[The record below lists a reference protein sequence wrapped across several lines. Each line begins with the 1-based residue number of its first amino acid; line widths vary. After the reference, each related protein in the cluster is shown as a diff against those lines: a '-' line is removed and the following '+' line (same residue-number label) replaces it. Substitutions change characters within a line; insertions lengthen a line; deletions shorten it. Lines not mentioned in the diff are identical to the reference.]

1 MRAIHTIIRTLA
13 LAAVLLPLA
22 SCVEKEVQLPALSQP
37 GNINYEADFGS
48 LSLTWAPVENAAQ
61 YYYKLENALGYTVT
75 KGTTKETHVTIGSL
89 QPATTYT
96 VRIKAIPA
104 GVDVNTYAASD
115 FYVTEATTAA
125 PKSYDFEWSYPA
137 TIWWYYD
144 TDVYRETK
152 GKTTFGWDKT
162 LQAYVIQAW
171 AGVMGMDIVFTLSDK
186 GEWLI
191 NYAES
196 TAYTGGPDAN
206 MVVGLAHGIGGT
218 SAATCWFYTNN
229 TGSSLELSSK
239 GGRAYAWM
247 FNPDGNWTGYCV
259 EFGTYEPDPPAP
271 FVPTADAEESW
282 AKDGM
287 AYFEGEELGPV
298 SIAFDAATGQ
308 YSIESWYG
316 VEGHGIAFTRN
327 AETGLWQMNTEAS
340 TAYIDGPYEGTG
352 LYELSHGKYG
362 KGLASTL
369 LLDPSDSGYDGDG
382 KNGNVWARVTDPS
395 GKTGTYEVRWVTDMT
410 PFKWTCDIYV
420 GGNYLAEGT
429 ISYNAEAGEYT
440 IDSWHGVP
448 GYGIV
453 FTLSDSGE
461 WLIDYEKS
469 TAYLSGPDDNTA
481 LGLAHGIE
489 GAALANCWFYENN
502 TGSWVSGDSS
512 AGNAGCWMYCYDGNW
527 AEYRVEWK
535 EGSWSADAVISEWG
549 GEVPDY
555 TELGTATIS
564 YDIETDQYTI
574 SNWLG
579 AEGYSIV
586 FTLVDGAWLLDW
598 EHSNAAQGE
607 PDANQAVSLLHGR
620 TDGAQ
625 ANCWYW
631 MNGNYSWFEG
641 GPVAGNTG
649 CWIRDHNNAWTEYRI
664 TW

>member
-48 LSLTWAPVENAAQ
+48 LSLTWAPVDNAAQ

-104 GVDVNTYAASD
+104 GADVNTYAASD

-152 GKTTFGWDKT
+152 GKTTFGYDKT
-162 LQAYVIQAW
+162 LKAYVIQAW
-171 AGVMGMDIVFTLSDK
+171 AGVMGMDIVFTLSDS

-196 TAYTGGPDAN
+196 TAYTGGPDSSMA
-206 MVVGLAHGIGGT
+206 VGLAHGIGGT
-218 SAATCWFYTNN
+218 SAANCWFYTNN
-229 TGSSLELSSK
+229 TGSSLELSST
-239 GGRAYAWM
+239 GGRGYAWM
-247 FNPDGNWTGYCV
+247 FDPDGEWRGYCV
-259 EFGTYEPDPPAP
+259 EFGEFTPDPPAP
-271 FVPTADAEESW
+271 FVPTADATESW
-282 AKDGM
+282 AKDGT

-308 YSIESWYG
+308 YTIENWYG

-382 KNGNVWARVTDPS
+382 ENGNVWAKVTDPS
-395 GKTGTYEVRWVTDMT
+395 GKTGYYEVRWVTDVS
-410 PFKWTCDIYV
+410 PFKWACDIYV
-420 GGNYLAEGT
+420 NGAKLDGTGVFSYDGEGT
-429 ISYNAEAGEYT
+429 YT
-440 IDSWHGVP
+440 LESWYGVP
-448 GYGIV
+448 GYDLV
-453 FTLSDSGE
+453 FTLDGG
-461 WLIDYEKS
+461 WILDQEKS
-469 TAYLSGPDDNTA
+469 TALVPGSYNSGYCH
-481 LGLAHGIE
+481 LAHGLT
-489 GAALANCWFYENN
+489 GAAVDYCEFWEGGNGY
-502 TGSWVSGDSS
+502 GWVDGNSS
-512 AGNAGCWMYCYDGNW
+512 AGNAGFWHISAAGEWC
-527 AEYRVEWK
+527 EYRIEWK
-535 EGSWSADAVISEWG
+535 EGNWSADAVISEWG

-564 YDIETDQYTI
+564 YDIETGQYTI

-607 PDANQAVSLLHGR
+607 PDGNQAVSLLHGR
-620 TDGAQ
+620 TDGKQ

-649 CWIRDHNNAWTEYRI
+649 CWLRDHNNLWTEYRI

>member
-37 GNINYEADFGS
+37 GNISYEADFGS
-48 LSLTWAPVENAAQ
+48 LSLTWAPVDNAAQ
-61 YYYKLENALGYTVT
+61 YLYKLENALGYTVT
-75 KGTTKETHVTIGSL
+75 KGTTKNTYVTIGSL

-104 GVDVNTYAASD
+104 GVDANTYAASD

-152 GKTTFGWDKT
+152 GKTTFGYDKT
-162 LQAYVIQAW
+162 LKAYVIQAW
-171 AGVMGMDIVFTLSDK
+171 AGVMGMDIVFTLSDS

-196 TAYTGGPDAN
+196 TAYTGGPDSN
-206 MVVGLAHGIGGT
+206 MAVGLAHGIGGT
-218 SAATCWFYTNN
+218 SAANCWFYTNN
-229 TGSSLELSSK
+229 TGSSLELSST
-239 GGRAYAWM
+239 GGRGYAWM

-259 EFGTYEPDPPAP
+259 EFGEYTPDPPAP
-271 FVPTADAEESW
+271 FVPVADAEESW
-282 AKDGM
+282 SKQATATFD
-287 AYFEGEELGPV
+287 GEELGTATV
-298 SIAFDAATGQ
+298 TFDAETGL
-308 YSIESWYG
+308 YTVEDWYG
-316 VEGHGIAFTRN
+316 VAGHGIAFTRD
-327 AETGLWQMNTEAS
+327 AETGNWIMVPERS
-340 TAYIDGPYEGTG
+340 SAYIDGPYEGTG
-352 LYELSHGKYG
+352 LYELSHGLIG
-362 KGLASTL
+362 KGMASTL
-369 LLDPSDSGYDGDG
+369 LLDPSDSGYEGDG
-382 KNGNVWARVTDPS
+382 KNGELWTRVTDPS
-395 GKTGTYEVRWVTDMT
+395 GKTAYYSLTWVTDMT

-420 GGNYLAEGT
+420 GGNYLAQGT
-429 ISYNAEAGEYT
+429 IAYDAESGEYT

-453 FTLSDSGE
+453 FTLENGE
-461 WLIDYEKS
+461 WKIDYEKS
-469 TAYLSGPDDNTA
+469 TAYLSGPDGNTA

-564 YDIETDQYTI
+564 YDIETGQYTI

-620 TDGAQ
+620 TDGKQ

-649 CWIRDHNNAWTEYRI
+649 CWLRDHNNAWTEYRI

>member
-1 MRAIHTIIRTLA
+1 MSAKNLILRATAVAAALLTLS
-13 LAAVLLPLA
+13 
-22 SCVEKEVQLPALSQP
+22 SCLNKEKELAPLSQP
-37 GNINYEADFGS
+37 MQLAYEATTS
-48 LSLTWAPVENAAQ
+48 EIVLTWAPVQDAGQ
-61 YYYKLENALGYTVT
+61 YYYRLENENHLVVT
-75 KGTTKETHVTIGSL
+75 KGTVSTTSVTISGLKPGAVYTAFVKAVPSVESYKVSGVSEYASL
-89 QPATTYT
+89 E
-96 VRIKAIPA
+96 VR
-104 GVDVNTYAASD
+104 
-115 FYVTEATTAA
+115 TEAPIVRQYEWVFDNAEVYFGDGKNFYSSKARFGLEKGTGYYVVEGYCGVSGFDLEFTT
-125 PKSYDFEWSYPA
+125 DE
-137 TIWWYYD
+137 
-144 TDVYRETK
+144 K
-152 GKTTFGWDKT
+152 GFVHPTRTSSIFMKEDAGWDG
-162 LQAYVIQAW
+162 AVY
-171 AGVMGMDIVFTLSDK
+171 
-186 GEWLI
+186 
-191 NYAES
+191 
-196 TAYTGGPDAN
+196 
-206 MVVGLAHGIGGT
+206 LAHGLGGT
-218 SAATCWFYTNN
+218 TQEYVVFFDNYKDGYNNFTGNETGGIAYYWCMDPNNEWTYWQVTYGNYT
-229 TGSSLELSSK
+229 
-239 GGRAYAWM
+239 
-247 FNPDGNWTGYCV
+247 PP
-259 EFGTYEPDPPAP
+259 EPPP

-282 AKDGM
+282 AKDGT

-308 YSIESWYG
+308 YTIDSWYG

-564 YDIETDQYTI
+564 YDIETGQYTI

-620 TDGAQ
+620 TDGKQ

-641 GPVAGNTG
+641 GPMAGNTG
-649 CWIRDHNNAWTEYRI
+649 CWLRDHNNAWTEYRI

>member
-152 GKTTFGWDKT
+152 GKTTFGYDKT
-162 LQAYVIQAW
+162 LKAYVIQAW
-171 AGVMGMDIVFTLSDK
+171 AGVMGMDIVFTLSDS

-196 TAYTGGPDAN
+196 TAYTGGPDSN
-206 MVVGLAHGIGGT
+206 MAVGLAHGIGGT
-218 SAATCWFYTNN
+218 SAANCWFYTNN

-282 AKDGM
+282 AKDGT

-564 YDIETDQYTI
+564 YDIETGQYTI

-620 TDGAQ
+620 TDGKQ